1 MNTPNPLIPQGLLT
15 KESKGK
21 ANIRIAVFTILA
33 LHVVLLGGLLMQGC
47 KPEVKKDAQ
56 DTLSPTN
63 AFSQLPESPYH
74 SNTNPPPDSI
84 VGSVT
89 QAPPVVQMESVPPTP
104 APTPTP
110 AFNTIEYTVARGDNY
125 HKIGNAKGVSVRML
139 EKANP
144 GVDPLKLKVGQK
156 LQIPS
161 PTTPPATQAVASE
174 EGAHDMK
181 HSSYVVKAGDNLVRI
196 AKQHGT
202 TVGAIKAANNLK
214 TTQIKVGQKLKLPAG
229 KSSVGKPSPGTTPSV
244 ASSNLKPLT
253 GTSSIP
259 QQ

>member
-47 KPEVKKDAQ
+47 KPEAKKDAQ
-56 DTLSPTN
+56 DILSPSNALPSLADSGFHSSTN
-63 AFSQLPESPYH
+63 L
-74 SNTNPPPDSI
+74 PPDS
-84 VGSVT
+84 GFASVT
-89 QAPPVVQMESVPPTP
+89 QALPPLPIEPVIPTP
-104 APTPTP
+104 PPTP
-110 AFNTIEYTVARGDNY
+110 AFNTIEYTIARGDNY
-125 HKIGNAKGVSVRML
+125 HKIGKAKGVSVRML

-144 GVDPLKLKVGQK
+144 GVDPLKLKAGQK

-174 EGAHDMK
+174 EGNHDIK
-181 HSSYVVKAGDNLVRI
+181 HSSYVVKAGDSLVRI

-202 TVGAIKAANNLK
+202 TVGAIKAANNLR

-229 KSSVGKPSPGTTPSV
+229 KSSVGKPSSGTIPTV
-244 ASSNLKPLT
+244 ASSNLMPLS
-253 GTSSIP
+253 GSSAIP